1 MKGLFCGSKARTNDE
16 YKSVI
21 KSRMNIFIILF
32 VIGSIT
38 LGVTSYLNFNDLI
51 KDDHILG
58 IYSGAGTGLIAISI
72 LLWVKNK
79 LLLKNESKLKE
90 SRINNSDERIQ
101 EISNKA
107 LKIATI
113 ALLIAL
119 YAIGFIGGLYNPIL
133 FTVLSSSVAV
143 FLVTYVISYKMLER
157 KM

>member
-1 MKGLFCGSKARTNDE
+1 MKGIFCGSKARTNDE

-21 KSRMNIFIILF
+21 KSRMKIFIILF
-32 VIGSIT
+32 VIGTIT
-38 LGVTSYLNFNDLI
+38 LGVTTYLNFSDLI
-51 KDDHILG
+51 KDDHILD

-79 LLLKNESKLKE
+79 LLLKNENKLKE

-113 ALLIAL
+113 TLLIAL
-119 YAIGFIGGLYNPIL
+119 YAIGFIGGLYNAIL
-133 FTVLSSSVAV
+133 FTVLSSTVCI
-143 FLVTYVISYKMLER
+143 FLVVYVVSYKFFER